1 MIAPF
6 FFQEENKENISF
18 DQEESKDNFYY
29 NFDNESFEHQ
39 NDNNQ
44 IFNDNPNSCFY
55 DMSFDPKNCITE
67 EDKDDKFN
75 GEFCLEDDYKKYK
88 TEMIKNERTRD
99 TETKEKDKKYKVNNG
114 KDSEEIFNQ
123 EKENVNIIKEEN
135 SINGVNSKN
144 AEKIFS
150 IIKEYK
156 RKNGLGRKKKNNFGG
171 NRKHDKFSLDNIVRK
186 VKSNAFEIIRLFI
199 NLIFIPIEIENPN
212 VNSKKKKFDKPFLV
226 KIDQEIITNI
236 NVEDNLE
243 LLDST
248 LKDIFSKN
256 TSQKYKHLGLDK
268 NKKVIEEIYEQKIQ
282 KRAISILNKTF
293 CQCLE
298 YISGINYDEDLVGL
312 EIGYQRIIKEMRK
325 SGESEEYISEFENM
339 VKNFK
344 SYYTNKKA
352 RKKKL

>member
-1 MIAPF
+1 MINAF

-18 DQEESKDNFYY
+18 EQEESKDNLFN
-29 NFDNESFEHQ
+29 NFNNESFEHQ

-44 IFNDNPNSCFY
+44 FFNDSPNSFFY
-55 DMSFDPKNCITE
+55 DLSFEPKNYMTE
-67 EDKDDKFN
+67 ENKDDKLDGDFY
-75 GEFCLEDDYKKYK
+75 LEDDYKKIR
-88 TEMIKNERTRD
+88 TEVIKNERTRD
-99 TETKEKDKKYKVNNG
+99 TETKEKDKKHQVNNG
-114 KDSEEIFNQ
+114 KYSEEIFSQ
-123 EKENVNIIKEEN
+123 EKENVLIIKEE
-135 SINGVNSKN
+135 NGVNSKN
-144 AEKIFS
+144 SEKIFS
-150 IIKEYK
+150 ITKEYK
-156 RKNGLGRKKKNNFGG
+156 KKNGLGRKKKNNFGG
-171 NRKHDKFSLDNIVRK
+171 NRKHNKYSLDNIVRK
-186 VKSNAFEIIRLFI
+186 VKSNTFEIIRLFI
-199 NLIFIPIEIENPN
+199 NLIFIAIEIENPN

-282 KRAISILNKTF
+282 KKAISILNKTF

-312 EIGYQRIIKEMRK
+312 EIGYQRIIKDMRK

-352 RKKKL
+352 RKKK